1 MTLKC
6 HSVVINIVP
15 KATTRFKPRKV
26 SESLDIIVS
35 SPVCDNSDIIQMNYF
50 FSEEAFEN
58 LISQQSVKK
67 EKFFYSYQFPNSAW
81 RVINFTLPTQ

>member
-26 SESLDIIVS
+26 SESIDIIVIS
-35 SPVCDNSDIIQMNYF
+35 LVCDNSDIIQINYF
-50 FSEEAFEN
+50 F
-58 LISQQSVKK
+58 QKK
-67 EKFFYSYQFPNSAW
+67 LLK
-81 RVINFTLPTQ
+81 I